1 MTAGRGQ
8 GQGAGAETRAETGA
22 ETGTGTGGGGAAR
35 HEVTAGP
42 EAAGGRL
49 DRLLAQALP
58 QLSRSR
64 LKALIEQG
72 CVSADGRPVTAPA
85 SKVRAGQTFA
95 IIVPEARPVA
105 LEAQAIPLEILYED
119 SELIVLNKPA
129 GLVVHPAAGN
139 PDRTLVNA
147 LIAHC
152 GPGLKGGLTGI
163 GGEQR
168 PGIVHRLDKDTSGLM
183 VVAKTA
189 AAHADLVA
197 QFAARSIERSYLALV
212 WGRPQPAQGRLT
224 GNIGRSPRNR
234 KKMAVLRRGGRPAET
249 AYKVLRSFQQG
260 RVSLVECRLKTGRTH
275 QIRVHL
281 AEAGHP
287 LLGDPLYGRGDARR
301 ARALPA
307 AAQRALVALG
317 RQALHARTL
326 GFQHPV
332 TRNHLQFKSELPSD
346 ISALIG
352 SLE

>member
-1 MTAGRGQ
+1 MAAPQ
-8 GQGAGAETRAETGA
+8 GQGPDEDQAQHEE
-22 ETGTGTGGGGAAR
+22 R

-49 DRLLAQALP
+49 DRLLAGALP

-64 LKALIEQG
+64 LKGLIE
-72 CVSADGRPVTAPA
+72 DGRVSSGGHAVTSPA
-85 SKVRAGQTFA
+85 TKVKAGQTFA
-95 IIVPEARPVA
+95 IIVPEAKPVA
-105 LEAQAIPLEILYED
+105 LEGQAIPLEILYED
-119 SELIVLNKPA
+119 KDLIVLNKPA

-183 VVAKTA
+183 VAAKTE
-189 AAHADLVA
+189 AAHHGLVE
-197 QFAARSIERSYLALV
+197 QFSARSIERSYLALV
-212 WGRPQPAQGRLT
+212 WGRPSPAEGKLT

-249 AYKVLRSFQQG
+249 GYRVRRSFQNG

-287 LLGDPLYGRGDARR
+287 LLGDPLYGRGGTGSRR
-301 ARALPA
+301 GRLLPE
-307 AAQRALVALG
+307 AAQLALAALA
-317 RQALHARTL
+317 RQALHAKTL
-326 GFQHPV
+326 GFQHPG
-332 TRNHLQFKSELPSD
+332 TGDTLQFTCELPSD
-346 ISALIG
+346 IRALIS

>member
-1 MTAGRGQ
+1 MAARQ
-8 GQGAGAETRAETGA
+8 GQAPEQAPEQQGEGRDEGRE
-22 ETGTGTGGGGAAR
+22 AR
-35 HEVTAGP
+35 HEVVAGP

-49 DRLLAQALP
+49 DRLLAGALP

-64 LKALIEQG
+64 LKGLIEEG
-72 CVSADGRPVTAPA
+72 RVSLDGRAVTSPSA
-85 SKVRAGQTFA
+85 KVKAGQTFA
-95 IIVPEARPVA
+95 IIIPEARPVA
-105 LEAQAIPLEILYED
+105 LEGQAIPLEIFYED
-119 SELIVLNKPA
+119 KDLIVLNKPA

-152 GPGLKGGLTGI
+152 GRELTGI

-168 PGIVHRLDKDTSGLM
+168 PGIVHRLDKDTSGVM
-183 VVAKTA
+183 VAAKSA
-189 AAHADLVA
+189 AAHQGLVE
-197 QFAARSIERSYLALV
+197 QFAARSIERSYQALV
-212 WGRPQPAQGRLT
+212 WGRPSPAEGSLT

-249 AYKVLRSFQQG
+249 GYRVLRSFQNG
-260 RVSLVECRLKTGRTH
+260 RISLVECRLKTGRTH

-287 LLGDPLYGRGDARR
+287 LLGDPLYGRGDSRR
-301 ARALPA
+301 AKALPA
-307 AAQRALVALG
+307 DAQTALAALG
-317 RQALHARTL
+317 RQALHAKTL

-332 TRNHLQFKSELPSD
+332 SGETLQFTCELPSD
-346 ISALIG
+346 IRVLIS

>member
-1 MTAGRGQ
+1 MAGGPGQGHEEGALGAPGRGAQ
-8 GQGAGAETRAETGA
+8 H
-22 ETGTGTGGGGAAR
+22 

-49 DRLLAQALP
+49 DRLLADALP

-64 LKALIEQG
+64 LKALIEEGQ
-72 CVSADGRPVTAPA
+72 VSTGSQAVTSPA
-85 SKVRAGQTFA
+85 ARVKAGQTFA

-105 LEAQAIPLEILYED
+105 LEGQAIPLEILYED
-119 SELIVLNKPA
+119 ADLIVLNKPA

-147 LIAHC
+147 LLAHC
-152 GPGLKGGLTGI
+152 GPDLTGI

-183 VVAKTA
+183 VAAKTET
-189 AAHADLVA
+189 AHRGLTAL
-197 QFAARSIERSYLALV
+197 FAARDIERAYWALV
-212 WGRPQPAQGRLT
+212 WGRPSPTEGTIA

-234 KKMAVLRRGGRPAET
+234 KKMAVLRHGGRPAET
-249 AYKVLRSFQQG
+249 AYRVLKSFQGG

-281 AEAGHP
+281 AELGHP
-287 LLGDPLYGRGDARR
+287 LLGDPLYGRAGTASRR
-301 ARALPA
+301 ARLLSEGAQAALA
-307 AAQRALVALG
+307 ALG
-317 RQALHARTL
+317 RQALHAKTL
-326 GFQHPV
+326 GFRHPV
-332 TRNHLQFKSELPSD
+332 SGDALRFQSELPAD
-346 ISALIG
+346 LSALII